1 MSTVTESPD
10 DPCAALQ
17 AAWRGIPLA
26 AAMGIEAAA
35 FDGETLHVR
44 APLAA
49 NINVHGTAFA
59 GSLFSVC
66 VLAAWGRLW
75 LALHRQGVT
84 ARIVVTDSRIDYRRP
99 VTGYIECRSRLE
111 PADERAL
118 LDELL
123 AAGRATLPLDA
134 VVPSERGPA
143 VQFTGTYALR
153 LKPRAER

>member
-1 MSTVTESPD
+1 MSTVTGGFD
-10 DPCAALQ
+10 DLCAALE

-66 VLAAWGRLW
+66 VLTAWGRLW
-75 LALHRQGVT
+75 LALRAHGLA
-84 ARIVVTDSRIDYRRP
+84 ARIVVTDSRINYRRP
-99 VTGYIECRSRLE
+99 VTGDIDCRSRLE
-111 PADERAL
+111 PAAERAL
-118 LDELL
+118 LEELRT
-123 AAGRATLPLDA
+123 AGRATLPLDA

-153 LKPRAER
+153 VRTSPR